1 MSPRS
6 LVRRL
11 VFVAPVAIAVAF
23 VPVPASPASRTY
35 ALASVNAATL
45 ERAREGA
52 ALKLER
58 EECRRVLEDFRD
70 GAGRSLVDN
79 LAKWDRTPSEYLR
92 MIPFLDGS
100 SHPLCRGGRAEL
112 FAEMGTPRVFVCR
125 SFADKQI
132 RDPWAAENMVI
143 HEMLHTLGLGE
154 NPPSSREITR
164 RVNDRCQ

>member
-11 VFVAPVAIAVAF
+11 AAAVAATTLAA
-23 VPVPASPASRTY
+23 VPASPASRTF
-35 ALASVNAATL
+35 ALASVHAATL

-52 ALKLER
+52 ALKLEQPG
-58 EECRRVLEDFRD
+58 CRQVLEDFRD
-70 GAGRSLVDN
+70 EAGRTLAEN
-79 LAKWDRTPSEYLR
+79 LARWDRSASDYLR
-92 MIPFLDGS
+92 MIPFLDGA
-100 SHPLCRGGRAEL
+100 SHPLCRGGGVEL
-112 FAEMGTPRVFVCR
+112 FVEMGTPRVFVCR
-125 SFADKQI
+125 SFAEKQI

-154 NPPSSREITR
+154 NPPSSREITN

>member
-1 MSPRS
+1 MFPRS

-11 VFVAPVAIAVAF
+11 SLAVVSALA
-23 VPVPASPASRTY
+23 PVPASSASRTY
-35 ALASVNAATL
+35 ALASVHATTL

-52 ALKLER
+52 AAKLETAGCQELLR
-58 EECRRVLEDFRD
+58 EFKD
-70 GAGRSLVDN
+70 GEGRPLVDN
-79 LAKWDRTPSEYLR
+79 LARWDRSPADYLR

-100 SHPLCRGGRAEL
+100 SHRLCRGGRAEL

-125 SFADKQI
+125 SFAEKQI

>member
-1 MSPRS
+1 
-6 LVRRL
+6 
-11 VFVAPVAIAVAF
+11 
-23 VPVPASPASRTY
+23 
-35 ALASVNAATL
+35 
-45 ERAREGA
+45 
-52 ALKLER
+52 
-58 EECRRVLEDFRD
+58 
-70 GAGRSLVDN
+70 
-79 LAKWDRTPSEYLR
+79 

-125 SFADKQI
+125 SFAEKQI
-132 RDPWAAENMVI
+132 RDPWVAENMVI

>member
-6 LVRRL
+6 LVRCL
-11 VFVAPVAIAVAF
+11 AVAVALMALAPV
-23 VPVPASPASRTY
+23 PVSPASRTY
-35 ALASVNAATL
+35 ALASVHAATL
-45 ERAREGA
+45 ERARAGA
-52 ALKLER
+52 ALKLETAECQELLR
-58 EECRRVLEDFRD
+58 EFKD
-70 GAGRSLVDN
+70 GEGRSLAAN
-79 LAKWDRTPSEYLR
+79 LARWNRSPADYLR

-125 SFADKQI
+125 SFAEKQV
-132 RDPWAAENMVI
+132 RDPWTAENMVI

>member
-1 MSPRS
+1 MSPKS

-11 VFVAPVAIAVAF
+11 VASSAVLALAPSSG
-23 VPVPASPASRTY
+23 SPASRTY

-52 ALKLER
+52 ALKLESAECQVLLR
-58 EECRRVLEDFRD
+58 EFKD
-70 GAGRSLVDN
+70 GSGRPLAEN
-79 LAKWDRTPSEYLR
+79 LARFDRTPADYLR

-112 FAEMGTPRVFVCR
+112 FAEAGTPRVFVCR
-125 SFADKQI
+125 SFVEKQI
-132 RDPWAAENMVI
+132 RDPWTAENMVI

-164 RVNDRCQ
+164 RVGERCR